1 MTPTEQRYS
10 FHFVFIRLLLSKVD
24 FFVIIYIFTE
34 QLNHAARHRNV
45 YYDTVGGDPYGK
57 KGKERDEEFLLLTR
71 ISMCNQM
78 VTSEIRE

>member
-1 MTPTEQRYS
+1 MIRTEQKYA
-10 FHFVFIRLLLSKVD
+10 FHFVFLRSFLSKVD

-57 KGKERDEEFLLLTR
+57 KGKERDGKVFVVNTYYM
-71 ISMCNQM
+71 IK
-78 VTSEIRE
+78 

>member
-1 MTPTEQRYS
+1 MAPTEQRYS
-10 FHFVFIRLLLSKVD
+10 FHFVLYNHFYPKLI

-34 QLNHAARHRNV
+34 QLNLAARHRNV

-57 KGKERDEEFLLLTR
+57 KGKERDEEFLLLTH
-71 ISMCNQM
+71 ISICNQM

>member
-10 FHFVFIRLLLSKVD
+10 FHFVFIRSLLSKVD

-57 KGKERDEEFLLLTR
+57 QGKERVEKFLFLTH
-71 ISMCNQM
+71 I
-78 VTSEIRE
+78 T

>member
-10 FHFVFIRLLLSKVD
+10 FHFVFISYFYPKLI